1 MLYIHLF
8 GHIRLF
14 LEDSSTNGRSSYPL
28 HGLPKTASLLAYL
41 LLHRETAVPRD
52 TLAFLLWDDVPES
65 EARANLRRH
74 LHDLR
79 RSLPMGAEWVLSD
92 AKSIRWNPDAAT
104 WLDVAEFERL
114 GHDTHRLAE
123 AVFLYTGD
131 LMPDLYADWIIPER
145 DRLLAL
151 YFSVL
156 ERLIT
161 RERERGDRTQ
171 AAAYARQLLDRDP
184 WRENVLRD
192 YMQLRADSGDRAG
205 ALQTYQQFKARLEE
219 ELGAA
224 PMPET
229 VALFETISQ
238 NKPLTPSQQPP
249 VKTEPVAERAAIT
262 SPPHNLP
269 AQLTPFIGRR
279 EEVTAVSQ
287 LIGRENSPTRLLTI
301 TGPGGTGKTRLSLQ
315 VANSLL
321 ANSLL
326 ANDLLADELR
336 QEQPACFPDG
346 LYFVGLS
353 SLTDPAQVVT
363 AVAEILGVREQN
375 GRSLLDSLKTN
386 LQSKRLLLILDNFEH
401 VLAAAA
407 DMADLLTAVP
417 DLRLLVTSQA
427 VLHLYGEYEFPLAPL
442 PLPQPGQSLPAAELL
457 NYAAIALFVARV
469 QAVQPGFT
477 LTGANSEAVVAICRQ
492 LDGMP
497 LALELAAARSKLFT
511 PAAMLAQLN
520 NRLRFLTGQTRNL
533 AARQQTL
540 RATLDWSYNLLEPA
554 EQVAFNQLTAFVG
567 YFSIAAAEA
576 VLAQADG
583 YAALDLLAALADK
596 NMLRHLPPSENET
609 EPRFRMLQTLRE
621 YGLEKLAA
629 SRAEATTHRCYAA
642 YYLEQAEQA
651 EMGLRSNEQRQ
662 WLAWLRQEDHDLM
675 NVLNWL
681 FQQTDDPANGT
692 MMARLAVALERFWGV
707 QGRYIEARLWLER
720 AVPFADHLLP
730 TDRMR
735 LFNKAGNVCQW
746 LGDYETAVTHHQ
758 HALTL
763 ARQTNDQASLAHTL
777 HFLGNVAGRQGDY
790 ETARTTLEESLVYH
804 RTLPDILPVQ
814 IMSLLNNLAI
824 VYRRLGDYAQ
834 AADLLQETLAIRE
847 QAGDMIGRSSVLSNL
862 GGLAVLQADLARAQT
877 LFRQSLQIR
886 LEVNDRLGL
895 VNSLYQM
902 AELALVQE
910 QFVRSATLFAAGV
923 RQRELLQ
930 VPMTADTQADY
941 DRDMERL
948 RTVLETAVFTQAW
961 EKGAAMTLDEA
972 TAYAVTDPPTPN
984 S

>member
-1 MLYIHLF
+1 MLNIHLF
-8 GHIRLF
+8 GYLRLF
-14 LEDSSTNGRSSYPL
+14 AAGEAIPFTT
-28 HGLPKTASLLAYL
+28 LPKTQPLLAYL
-41 LLHRETAVPRD
+41 LLHRHEAVARD
-52 TLAFLLWDDVPES
+52 SLAFLLWDDVPES

-74 LHDLR
+74 LHDLNKA
-79 RSLPMGAEWVLSD
+79 LPPAPADSPWLLRAGTTLQ
-92 AKSIRWNPDAAT
+92 WNPAVPF
-104 WLDVAEFERL
+104 WLDVAEFEARCDAP
-114 GHDTHRLAE
+114 HQLAE
-123 AVFLYTGD
+123 AVTLYTGD
-131 LMPDLYADWIIPER
+131 LLPHLYDDWLIPER
-145 DRLLAL
+145 
-151 YFSVL
+151 
-156 ERLIT
+156 ERLQMRYLNALMQLID
-161 RERERGDRTQ
+161 RERARGDLRQ
-171 AAAYARQLLDRDP
+171 AQMVAQLLLNHDP
-184 WRENVLRD
+184 LREDAVREMMALR
-192 YMQLRADSGDRAG
+192 YELGDRSG
-205 ALQTYQQFKARLEE
+205 AMQVYQRYHQRLAE
-219 ELGAA
+219 ELGVA

-229 VALFETISQ
+229 VALYETISQ
-238 NKPLTPSQQPP
+238 NKPLAISQQPP
-249 VKTEPVAERAAIT
+249 VKTEPVAEREAIT

-315 VANSLL
+315 VANNLL
-321 ANSLL
+321 AK
-326 ANDLLADELR
+326 DLLADELR
-336 QEQPACFPDG
+336 PEQPACFPDG

-363 AVAEILGVREQN
+363 AVAEVLGVREEN

-407 DMADLLTAVP
+407 AMADLLTAVP
-417 DLRLLVTSQA
+417 GLRLLVTSQA
-427 VLHLYGEYEFPLAPL
+427 VLHLYGEYEYPLAPL
-442 PLPQPGQSLPAAELL
+442 PLPQPGQSLPTAELL
-457 NYAAIALFVARV
+457 NYAAITLFVARV

-477 LTGANSEAVVAICRQ
+477 LTEANSEAVVAICRQ

-520 NRLRFLTGQTRNL
+520 NRLRFLTGQARNL

-554 EQVAFNQLTAFVG
+554 EQAAFNQLTVFVG
-567 YFSIAAAEA
+567 SFNIAAAEA

-596 NMLRHLPPSENET
+596 NMLRHLPPSESET

-629 SRAEATTHRCYAA
+629 SGAEATTHRCYAA

-651 EMGLRSNEQRQ
+651 ELGLRSSEQRQ

-720 AVPFADHLLP
+720 AVPFADHLSP

-746 LGDYETAVTHHQ
+746 LGDYETAVTHHR

-886 LEVNDRLGL
+886 LEINDRLGL
-895 VNSLYQM
+895 VNSLHQM

-910 QFVRSATLFAAGV
+910 QFVRSVTLFAAGV

-948 RTVLETAVFTQAW
+948 RTVLETAVFAQAW
-961 EKGAAMTLDEA
+961 ETGAAMTLDEA
-972 TAYAVTDPPTPN
+972 AAYAVTDPPTPN